1 MFVVIEEYIQKLSRA
16 YDVIGVFNT
25 EEEANYLANEYI
37 NTNKEYQNNCGYYYA
52 CFVEEVETSFT
63 IQQIDY
69 VYILVK
75 SGIYTGGV
83 NRQTLTKSCCIDR
96 ASFECVIGVYKN
108 MEEAREAFITLD
120 DKVGFYFCIP
130 FFTNGFCDEE
140 ALLF

>member
-16 YDVIGVFNT
+16 YDVKGVFNT

-63 IQQIDY
+63 IQQNDS

-83 NRQTLTKSCCIDR
+83 NRQTLSESSSTDR
-96 ASFECVIGVYKN
+96 AYFERVIGVYKN

-120 DKVGFYFCIP
+120 DKVGFYFCIN
-130 FFTNGFCDEE
+130 FIKYACEDEVI
-140 ALLF
+140 LF

>member
-16 YDVIGVFNT
+16 YDVKGVFNT

-63 IQQIDY
+63 IQQNDS

-83 NRQTLTKSCCIDR
+83 NRQTLTEFSSINR
-96 ASFECVIGVYKN
+96 AFFERVIGIYKN
-108 MEEAREAFITLD
+108 MEEAKETFITLD
-120 DKVGFYFCIP
+120 DNVGFYFCIK
-130 FFTNGFCDEE
+130 FVKHAREDEVI
-140 ALLF
+140 LF